1 MSSRWDLSQ
10 AQRLD
15 GQAALVTGANSGL
28 GLATTRALRDLGA
41 QVILACRS
49 TTKAD
54 DAARVLMK
62 ESAGPAPLVVR
73 LDLEDLASVTNALAE
88 IEAIAPSLDLL
99 INNAGVMAPKGL
111 ESGHRQLWA
120 NHLGHVALT
129 AGLLR
134 RLTANEG
141 RIVVVSSLMHRRGS
155 LDPEHPLAIEAQRPM
170 DAYGSTK
177 LMNLLFCFEADRRL
191 RAAKS
196 KVSIRAAHPG
206 NARSNLVANGIAQA
220 QPGPLK
226 KITGFL
232 GDHAAQSTTRGALP
246 TLRAALDPSIPP
258 GAYLGPSGP
267 FELWGDPVPVKP
279 TKRALDEALAASLF
293 DASLEAVGKSWNP

>member
-1 MSSRWDLSQ
+1 MGARWDLAQ

-15 GQAALVTGANSGL
+15 GQVAIITGANSGL
-28 GLATTRALRDLGA
+28 GLATTRGLRDRGA

-54 DAARVLMK
+54 EAARELM
-62 ESAGPAPLVVR
+62 EETAGPAPLVVR
-73 LDLEDLASVTNALAE
+73 LDLEDLDSVTSALGE
-88 IEAIAPSLDLL
+88 IDTIAPSVDLL
-99 INNAGVMAPKGL
+99 INNAGVMAPAGL

-129 AGLLR
+129 AGLLT
-134 RLTANEG
+134 RLEQSEG

-155 LDPEHPLAIEAQRPM
+155 LDPAQPLAIEAQRPM

-191 RAAKS
+191 RAARS
-196 KVSIRAAHPG
+196 TVSIRAAHPG

-220 QPGPLK
+220 QPGPLRS
-226 KITGFL
+226 ITGYL
-232 GDHAAQSTTRGALP
+232 GDHMAQSTTRGALP
-246 TLRAALDPSIPP
+246 TLRAALDPSVPP
-258 GAYLGPSGP
+258 GAFLGPSGP

-279 TKRALDEALAASLF
+279 AKRALDTALAATLF
-293 DASLEAVGKSWNP
+293 NDSLEAVGARWGA